1 MVRKQITTVRRVLRK
16 KKKNIQ
22 KKKQMRNSFGLYKKG
37 KKKEYSFGY
46 NL

>member
-16 KKKNIQ
+16 KKEYS
-22 KKKQMRNSFGLYKKG
+22 KKETNEKFIWFVPKR